1 VLRGK
6 YELVELEKEEK
17 GRQRGRSTLCLL
29 GGSTIE
35 QKTVIIAQV
44 TCCNVGIMKIKPSY
58 LQHSMYP
65 IKLQNPISST
75 TYINFVFQNSFQMV
89 KTTKSSSQT
98 SKKKGKADS
107 RVHSRSGK
115 VNSRKRRRT
124 TTKQSSKATGRT
136 RRKKSTKM
144 SDIIIKRTS
153 GRREKFETG
162 KMAQTVSRSGTP
174 FLLAR
179 DIAKTVSEKVMRK
192 GNDITAMEG
201 GEEEDEKM
209 SSPSTIEVD
218 AGEVRK
224 MVAEELKERNRPDI
238 ASSYSG
244 ERPENTRHG
253 RHELMKENQPLHDAD
268 AENQSKLL
276 FDSSTN
282 MAKSTRP
289 STMKR

>member
-1 VLRGK
+1 
-6 YELVELEKEEK
+6 
-17 GRQRGRSTLCLL
+17 
-29 GGSTIE
+29 
-35 QKTVIIAQV
+35 
-44 TCCNVGIMKIKPSY
+44 
-58 LQHSMYP
+58 
-65 IKLQNPISST
+65 
-75 TYINFVFQNSFQMV
+75 MV
-89 KTTKSSSQT
+89 RTRKSSSRPP
-98 SKKKGKADS
+98 KKKGRSDS
-107 RVHSRSGK
+107 RIRSKSGK
-115 VNSRKRRRT
+115 VNPQKRRRRRRT
-124 TTKQSSKATGRT
+124 RQSPKATGRT
-136 RRKKSTKM
+136 RTKKRTKI

-153 GRREKFETG
+153 GRREKFETD

-179 DIAKTVSEKVMRK
+179 DVAKTVSEKVMRR
-192 GNDITAMEG
+192 GNDTAAKEGG
-201 GEEEDEKM
+201 GEEEERT

-218 AGEVRK
+218 GGEVRK

-244 ERPENTRHG
+244 ERPENTRQG

-268 AENQSKLL
+268 AANQSKLL

>member
-1 VLRGK
+1 
-6 YELVELEKEEK
+6 
-17 GRQRGRSTLCLL
+17 
-29 GGSTIE
+29 
-35 QKTVIIAQV
+35 
-44 TCCNVGIMKIKPSY
+44 
-58 LQHSMYP
+58 
-65 IKLQNPISST
+65 
-75 TYINFVFQNSFQMV
+75 MV
-89 KTTKSSSQT
+89 RTRKSSSRPP
-98 SKKKGKADS
+98 KKKGRSDS
-107 RVHSRSGK
+107 RIRSKSGK
-115 VNSRKRRRT
+115 VNPQKRRRRRT
-124 TTKQSSKATGRT
+124 TRQSPKATGRT
-136 RRKKSTKM
+136 RTKKRTKI

-153 GRREKFETG
+153 GRREKFETD

-179 DIAKTVSEKVMRK
+179 DVAKTVSEKVMRR
-192 GNDITAMEG
+192 GNDTAAKEGG
-201 GEEEDEKM
+201 GEEEERT

-218 AGEVRK
+218 GGEVRK

-244 ERPENTRHG
+244 ERPENTRQG

-268 AENQSKLL
+268 AANQSKLL

>member
-1 VLRGK
+1 
-6 YELVELEKEEK
+6 
-17 GRQRGRSTLCLL
+17 
-29 GGSTIE
+29 
-35 QKTVIIAQV
+35 
-44 TCCNVGIMKIKPSY
+44 
-58 LQHSMYP
+58 
-65 IKLQNPISST
+65 
-75 TYINFVFQNSFQMV
+75 MV
-89 KTTKSSSQT
+89 KTRKRPSRV
-98 SKKKGKADS
+98 SKKKGKVDS
-107 RVHSRSGK
+107 KAHSRSRK
-115 VNSRKRRRT
+115 VNSQKRRI
-124 TTKQSSKATGRT
+124 TKQTSKATGKT
-136 RRKKSTKM
+136 RSKKRTKM

-153 GRREKFETG
+153 GRMEKFETD

-179 DIAKTVSEKVMRK
+179 DIAKTVSEKVMQK
-192 GNDITAMEG
+192 GDDSALA
-201 GEEEDEKM
+201 EKEKRT
-209 SSPSTIEVD
+209 SSASTIEVD

-244 ERPENTRHG
+244 ERPENTRQG

-268 AENQSKLL
+268 AANQSKLL

>member
-1 VLRGK
+1 
-6 YELVELEKEEK
+6 
-17 GRQRGRSTLCLL
+17 
-29 GGSTIE
+29 
-35 QKTVIIAQV
+35 
-44 TCCNVGIMKIKPSY
+44 
-58 LQHSMYP
+58 
-65 IKLQNPISST
+65 
-75 TYINFVFQNSFQMV
+75 MV
-89 KTTKSSSQT
+89 KTRKSSSRPP
-98 SKKKGKADS
+98 KKKGKADS
-107 RVHSRSGK
+107 RIRSKSRK
-115 VNSRKRRRT
+115 VNPQRRRRSRT
-124 TTKQSSKATGRT
+124 TRQSPKAAGRT
-136 RRKKSTKM
+136 RTKKRTKI

-153 GRREKFETG
+153 GRREKFETD

-179 DIAKTVSEKVMRK
+179 DVAKTVSEKVMRR
-192 GNDITAMEG
+192 GNDTSAKGGGG
-201 GEEEDEKM
+201 GEEEERT

-224 MVAEELKERNRPDI
+224 MVTEELKERNRPDI

-244 ERPENTRHG
+244 ERPENTRQG

-268 AENQSKLL
+268 AANQSKLL

>member
-1 VLRGK
+1 
-6 YELVELEKEEK
+6 
-17 GRQRGRSTLCLL
+17 
-29 GGSTIE
+29 
-35 QKTVIIAQV
+35 
-44 TCCNVGIMKIKPSY
+44 
-58 LQHSMYP
+58 
-65 IKLQNPISST
+65 
-75 TYINFVFQNSFQMV
+75 MV
-89 KTTKSSSQT
+89 KTRKSSSRPP
-98 SKKKGKADS
+98 KKKGKADS
-107 RVHSRSGK
+107 RIRSKSRK
-115 VNSRKRRRT
+115 VNPQRRRRSRT
-124 TTKQSSKATGRT
+124 TRQSPKAAGRT
-136 RRKKSTKM
+136 RTKKRTKI

-153 GRREKFETG
+153 GRREKFETD

-179 DIAKTVSEKVMRK
+179 DVAKTVSEKVMRR
-192 GNDITAMEG
+192 GNDTSAKGGGRG
-201 GEEEDEKM
+201 GEEEERT

-224 MVAEELKERNRPDI
+224 MVTEELKERNRPDI

-244 ERPENTRHG
+244 ERPENTRQG

-268 AENQSKLL
+268 AANQSKLL

>member
-1 VLRGK
+1 
-6 YELVELEKEEK
+6 
-17 GRQRGRSTLCLL
+17 
-29 GGSTIE
+29 
-35 QKTVIIAQV
+35 
-44 TCCNVGIMKIKPSY
+44 
-58 LQHSMYP
+58 
-65 IKLQNPISST
+65 
-75 TYINFVFQNSFQMV
+75 MV
-89 KTTKSSSQT
+89 RTRKSSSRPP
-98 SKKKGKADS
+98 KKKGRSDS
-107 RVHSRSGK
+107 RIRSKSGK
-115 VNSRKRRRT
+115 VNPQKRRRRRRT
-124 TTKQSSKATGRT
+124 RQSPKATGRT
-136 RRKKSTKM
+136 RTKKRTKI

-179 DIAKTVSEKVMRK
+179 DVAKTVSEKVMRR
-192 GNDITAMEG
+192 GNDTAAKEGG
-201 GEEEDEKM
+201 GEEEERT

-218 AGEVRK
+218 GGEVRK

-244 ERPENTRHG
+244 ERPENTRQG

-268 AENQSKLL
+268 AANQSKLL

>member
-1 VLRGK
+1 
-6 YELVELEKEEK
+6 
-17 GRQRGRSTLCLL
+17 
-29 GGSTIE
+29 
-35 QKTVIIAQV
+35 
-44 TCCNVGIMKIKPSY
+44 
-58 LQHSMYP
+58 MYP

-75 TYINFVFQNSFQMV
+75 TYINFVFQNSFHMV
-89 KTTKSSSQT
+89 KTRKSSSRT
-98 SKKKGKADS
+98 SKKKGKTDS
-107 RVHSRSGK
+107 RVHTGSGK

-136 RRKKSTKM
+136 RRKKNRTKM

-192 GNDITAMEG
+192 GNDITAIGGG
-201 GEEEDEKM
+201 GEEKM
-209 SSPSTIEVD
+209 SSPSAIEVD

-244 ERPENTRHG
+244 ERPENTRQG

-268 AENQSKLL
+268 AANQSKLL
-276 FDSSTN
+276 FDSSTH

>member
-1 VLRGK
+1 
-6 YELVELEKEEK
+6 
-17 GRQRGRSTLCLL
+17 
-29 GGSTIE
+29 
-35 QKTVIIAQV
+35 
-44 TCCNVGIMKIKPSY
+44 
-58 LQHSMYP
+58 
-65 IKLQNPISST
+65 
-75 TYINFVFQNSFQMV
+75 MV
-89 KTTKSSSQT
+89 KTRKSSSRP

-107 RVHSRSGK
+107 RIRSRSGK
-115 VNSRKRRRT
+115 VNPQKRRRRT
-124 TTKQSSKATGRT
+124 TIRQSSKSTGRT
-136 RRKKSTKM
+136 RTKKRTKM

-153 GRREKFETG
+153 GRREKFETD

-179 DIAKTVSEKVMRK
+179 DVAKTVSEKVMRR
-192 GNDITAMEG
+192 GNDTAAKE
-201 GEEEDEKM
+201 GEEEERT

-224 MVAEELKERNRPDI
+224 MVAEELKERNRPEI

-244 ERPENTRHG
+244 ERPENTRQG

-268 AENQSKLL
+268 AANQSKLL

-282 MAKSTRP
+282 VAKSTRP